1 PAPVP
6 FPSCPRCPFHQ
17 VVERFPFSLPA
28 RRAGAPPSGDPGTK
42 RPNAAAIPARGD
54 RRQDAARFPLPPGSA
69 SFHGSPTG
77 QETRVIA
84 LKFETRISKSEA
96 NLKSEI
102 QTIESTVLSLSFAI
116 SCFEFVSDFEIRI
129 SNLVVANRTTQIYT
143 THIKSRIFRCE

>member
-1 PAPVP
+1 M
-6 FPSCPRCPFHQ
+6 
-17 VVERFPFSLPA
+17 
-28 RRAGAPPSGDPGTK
+28 
-42 RPNAAAIPARGD
+42 
-54 RRQDAARFPLPPGSA
+54 
-69 SFHGSPTG
+69 
-77 QETRVIA
+77 IA